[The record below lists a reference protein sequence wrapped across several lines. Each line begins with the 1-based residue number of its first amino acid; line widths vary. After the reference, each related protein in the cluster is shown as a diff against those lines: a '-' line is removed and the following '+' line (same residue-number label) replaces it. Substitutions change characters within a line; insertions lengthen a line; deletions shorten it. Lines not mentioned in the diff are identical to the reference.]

1 MAVFNELFASFRDLL
16 SIPSRKDIE
25 LLNEK
30 LDRIENLLLDVVSAD
45 LFAPVEPV
53 EPVAPVAPVEP
64 VMSVEPVEHVEP
76 VVSVNPVEQVE
87 PVESIKPFPI
97 KEIPVPKTELGTPSD
112 KVLEAIA
119 SFKQGATFKKIKLA
133 TNFEDKKIRNIIFRL
148 NKLERIK
155 KVKRGVYKAV

>member
-1 MAVFNELFASFRDLL
+1 MSVFNDLFASFRDIL

-30 LDRIENLLLDVVSAD
+30 LDRIENLLRGLSPAE
-45 LFAPVEPV
+45 LLAPVEPV
-53 EPVAPVAPVEP
+53 E
-64 VMSVEPVEHVEP
+64 
-76 VVSVNPVEQVE
+76 SVNPVEHNE
-87 PVESIKPFPI
+87 PVESIKPFFG
-97 KEIPVPKTELGTPSD
+97 KEIPEAKKQQEASSD

-119 SFKQGATFKKIKLA
+119 SFKQGANFKKIKLL